1 MKFKN
6 GNEKVFLKYID
17 FTYKLLG
24 ALLLLLNIE
33 KFLVPFNLSLIK
45 SIIELLYSVQFSS
58 VTQSCPTLCD
68 PMDHNTPGLPVHHQL
83 LEFTQTHVQSSQ

>member
-83 LEFTQTHVQSSQ
+83 LEFTQTHVH